1 MGDPDLVVVMGVSG
15 SGKTTVARGVAAR
28 MRWPFVE
35 GDDLHP
41 EANVAKMHAGVPL
54 SDADRWPWLRRVG
67 DWLSEQEAA
76 GQSAAVACSA
86 LRRAYRDLLREGRP
100 DVRFCH
106 VTLPTGVLEDRMEQR
121 AGHFMPSSLLASQL
135 ATLEPLQP
143 DEPGVV
149 VDGGGTPERVL
160 AAALAALGLTPP
172 DQGRR

>member
-1 MGDPDLVVVMGVSG
+1 MGVSG
-15 SGKTTVARGVAAR
+15 SGKTTVARGVAAC
-28 MRWPFVE
+28 MRWPFAE

-67 DWLSEQEAA
+67 DWLSEREGA
-76 GQSAAVACSA
+76 GQSAVVACSA

-100 DVRFCH
+100 HLRFCH
-106 VTLPTGVLEDRMEQR
+106 VTLPVEVLEDRMEHR
-121 AGHFMPSSLLASQL
+121 AGHFMPTSLLASQL

-160 AAALAALGLTPP
+160 AAALTALGLTPP
-172 DQGRR
+172 DQG